1 MNCNNQCQL
10 QGHEK
15 QLLYTNKSG
24 KTLTSAQLAELQNC
38 LQRINDILGLSITIS
53 DAHNTHRS
61 TIRPRKRTTHRVTT
75 ATFTY
80 RWLATAPQCITH
92 LYQYLLRAQWI
103 ASDTNPDDFFS
114 LFTGK
119 ETNARI
125 KWIGSNLQLAYL
137 IRVMTVQ
144 NYISTPKGIGKW
156 TCVYNH
162 FVDKN
167 SHQLPNLNRLHIP
180 KKSKMAV
187 EQLAELLNPNT

>member
-1 MNCNNQCQL
+1 M
-10 QGHEK
+10 K
-15 QLLYTNKSG
+15 TKSI
-24 KTLTSAQLAELQNC
+24 TSAQLIELQNC

-53 DAHNTHRS
+53 DAHTTHRS
-61 TIRPRKRTTHRVTT
+61 SACPRKRITPRVTT

-80 RWLATAPQCITH
+80 RWLTTTPHCITK

-114 LFTGK
+114 IFTGK
-119 ETNARI
+119 ESNARI

-137 IRVMTVQ
+137 IRLMIER
-144 NYISTPKGIGKW
+144 NYISIPKRVGKW

-167 SHQLPNLNRLHIP
+167 SRQLPRLNSLHIP
-180 KKSKMAV
+180 TKSKLAV
-187 EQLAELLNPNT
+187 EQMAELLNPNT

>member
-15 QLLYTNKSG
+15 QHLHSNKSS

-53 DAHNTHRS
+53 DAHTTHRYS
-61 TIRPRKRTTHRVTT
+61 ACPRKRTTHRVTT

-137 IRVMTVQ
+137 IRVMTEQ

-156 TCVYNH
+156 TWDYNH